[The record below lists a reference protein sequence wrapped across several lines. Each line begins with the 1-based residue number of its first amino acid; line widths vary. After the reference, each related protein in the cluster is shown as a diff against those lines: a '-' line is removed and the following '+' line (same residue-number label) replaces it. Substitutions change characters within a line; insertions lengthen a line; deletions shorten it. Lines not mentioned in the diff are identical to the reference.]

1 MLWCRVGDTTN
12 FRQLSG
18 RTLPSERHPD
28 PVEAAIRLAIR
39 NIRYQPPKGPSKI
52 VEISR
57 ILDLRTY
64 PGSLGEAVF
73 VAPES
78 GVEGVFE
85 ACEGV
90 DVAPAFAVADFA
102 EGCGA

>member
-1 MLWCRVGDTTN
+1 MIEAQLPDALWPQNPPPETSVT
-12 FRQLSG
+12 S
-18 RTLPSERHPD
+18 HP
-28 PVEAAIRLAIR
+28 R
-39 NIRYQPPKGPSKI
+39 
-52 VEISR
+52 
-57 ILDLRTY
+57 DLRTN
-64 PGSLGEAVF
+64 PGGLGEAVF